1 MSTQTL
7 ALSRKCQWDRER
19 LAFRLVHVAYLRAVA
34 HRALGLVTE
43 PHTMLDLVL
52 ACAVRARCSPGPPSP
67 ACAARPL
74 QPSGWRVANSV
85 QRSSTLAACPG
96 GPRIASSPMVDPSA
110 DTARRHQ

>member
-7 ALSRKCQWDRER
+7 ALSR
-19 LAFRLVHVAYLRAVA
+19 
-34 HRALGLVTE
+34 RALGLVTE
-43 PHTMLDLVL
+43 PHAMLDLVL
-52 ACAVRARCSPGPPSP
+52 ACVVRARCSPEPPPP

-74 QPSGWRVANSV
+74 QPTGWQVANSV
-85 QRSSTLAACPG
+85 QRSSTLAACPR